1 MRACL
6 ERPADCAEGSPAPP
20 GVQVEDSAVL
30 RFPRA
35 VTHFSPGS
43 HRWRPQQRSSLPGVY
58 VAGDWVKGVDH
69 GANGL
74 SQARGRGGAG

>member
-1 MRACL
+1 M
-6 ERPADCAEGSPAPP
+6 
-20 GVQVEDSAVL
+20 EDSAVL

-74 SQARGRGGAG
+74 SQARGRDGAG